1 MYRRIA
7 PRSNS
12 KLTPPHFQRR
22 FRTLESSLILQTIET
37 SRLRNAIN
45 RAFNWAGKVWVR
57 RCCGGSW
64 WNRLCCLC
72 LRCDIDLVKN
82 DAIGKCLDG
91 VADWM
96 TDGVENEA
104 GFFFTLLVGCLH
116 LLIRSRDA
124 SNCNGVAMSVP
135 ERGRYWS
142 VYQFNPLSPLSFHYL
157 FLAPSFCLLPY
168 SNGPPHYQFLFSYP
182 RLLFSLSLS
191 FPLFFLFLP
200 LSRMFR
206 FKYVSPLRRWR
217 RDAGQRDP
225 VLYQGRTKKKTKS
238 FVVFFLLLGRGW
250 IHIELKIKI
259 LFIKFLCWKWTWD

>member
-104 GFFFTLLVGCLH
+104 GFFLLFLLVAFISWFAVETPPTVMVLLCLYRREDG
-116 LLIRSRDA
+116 IDRSTN
-124 SNCNGVAMSVP
+124 SILSH
-135 ERGRYWS
+135 
-142 VYQFNPLSPLSFHYL
+142 LSPFTIYSLLHHSVCSPTPT
-157 FLAPSFCLLPY
+157 APLTTNSSSPILGFY
-168 SNGPPHYQFLFSYP
+168 SP
-182 RLLFSLSLS
+182 SLSLS
-191 FPLFFLFLP
+191 LFFSSFSPFPVCFVSSMSPRFVDGVATPVNVTRCSIRVVRKRRRNL
-200 LSRMFR
+200 LS
-206 FKYVSPLRRWR
+206 Y
-217 RDAGQRDP
+217 
-225 VLYQGRTKKKTKS
+225 
-238 FVVFFLLLGRGW
+238 FFY
-250 IHIELKIKI
+250 
-259 LFIKFLCWKWTWD
+259 C

>member
-1 MYRRIA
+1 MVLKTRR
-7 PRSNS
+7 
-12 KLTPPHFQRR
+12 
-22 FRTLESSLILQTIET
+22 
-37 SRLRNAIN
+37 
-45 RAFNWAGKVWVR
+45 V
-57 RCCGGSW
+57 
-64 WNRLCCLC
+64 
-72 LRCDIDLVKN
+72 
-82 DAIGKCLDG
+82 
-91 VADWM
+91 
-96 TDGVENEA
+96 
-104 GFFFTLLVGCLH
+104 FFFTLLVGCLH

-191 FPLFFLFLP
+191 LSLFFSSFSPFPVCFVSSMSPPFVDGVATPVNVTRCSIRVVRKRRRNL
-200 LSRMFR
+200 LS
-206 FKYVSPLRRWR
+206 Y
-217 RDAGQRDP
+217 
-225 VLYQGRTKKKTKS
+225 
-238 FVVFFLLLGRGW
+238 FFLLLGRGW